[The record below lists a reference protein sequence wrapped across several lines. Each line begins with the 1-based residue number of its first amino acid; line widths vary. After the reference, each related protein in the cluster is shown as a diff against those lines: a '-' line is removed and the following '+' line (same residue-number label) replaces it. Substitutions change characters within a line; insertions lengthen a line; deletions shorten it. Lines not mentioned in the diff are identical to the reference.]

1 MLFRWDMT
9 QSESLRLRDV
19 ENGLQQCGISSTEAV
34 WVLLIDIIMDGNPT
48 IVFAEF
54 ADAMNMLARKLDNA
68 AIQNVADATR
78 QEAVSFVKDMHSDK
92 MKRWGMLPCSTA
104 AGHHR

>member
-1 MLFRWDMT
+1 MT

-34 WVLLIDIIMDGNPT
+34 WVLLIDTGIIMDDNPT

-54 ADAMNMLARKLDNA
+54 ADAMNILARKLDFA
-68 AIQNVADATR
+68 AMQNVADATR
-78 QEAVSFVKDMHSDK
+78 QEAVSFVKEMHSDK